1 MSTKNDTA
9 PEPAPQPE
17 TRKASEHP
25 AEAKAAML
33 EAMESSESLGIIQAA
48 IGILEND
55 GWKIT
60 RHLHKQWMATDA
72 EYCAAITDRIITGDE
87 SKADMVQMAAFTQLP
102 DESTITKFLMQHLI
116 GIGAKEPK
124 PAPPQQEPP
133 SFQNLSTEELKA
145 MLDKTS
151 NGPRVA

>member
-9 PEPAPQPE
+9 PEQAPQPKS
-17 TRKASEHP
+17 RKASEYP
-25 AEAKAAML
+25 NEAKSAML

-48 IGILEND
+48 IGILENE

-60 RHLHKQWMATDA
+60 RHLHKQWMNTDA
-72 EYCAAITDRIITGDE
+72 EYAAAITDRIVTGDE
-87 SKADMVQMAAFTQLP
+87 AKADMVQMAAFTQLP

-124 PAPPQQEPP
+124 PAEPQQEPP